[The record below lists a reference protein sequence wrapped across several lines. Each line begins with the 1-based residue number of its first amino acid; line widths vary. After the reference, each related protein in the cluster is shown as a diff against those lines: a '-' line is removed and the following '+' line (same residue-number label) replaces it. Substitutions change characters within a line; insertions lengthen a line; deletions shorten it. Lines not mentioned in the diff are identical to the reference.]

1 MTVSASLPLQPP
13 RRLRVFVVRHGETL
27 ENTIGIIQ
35 GQLDTPLNTFGQL
48 QARTTADRL
57 SSIRF
62 DRIVTSPL
70 QRARHTAEAICLKQT
85 GVANLQVEQD
95 DRIQERGFGTLEGKP
110 YRAPNKKN
118 DSVIEGIEEAA
129 DLRER
134 LAAFWNELVTV
145 HVPSDVQ
152 EHNNSEEHQKQ
163 EQNQGHE
170 EQTVL
175 LVSHG
180 AAISSLLNDV
190 LLAGQYIQLLPDV
203 QISRFGNCCI
213 TELVVPTI
221 LDHRTLSSSI
231 DRPGALHLKPE
242 WVVRPPHLVGQV
254 GIAQNLQDHG
264 KVTLQDIGFG
274 KGVGSVV
281 RWGDVTH
288 LHGLLEPVEEDGQDQ
303 GRGPGVNVDE
313 LVGKGSK

>member
-1 MTVSASLPLQPP
+1 MTVSASLPFQHP
-13 RRLRVFVVRHGETL
+13 RRLRVLVVRHGETL

-48 QARTTADRL
+48 QASTIADRL
-57 SSIRF
+57 SAVRF
-62 DRIVTSPL
+62 DRIITSPL
-70 QRARHTAEAICLKQT
+70 QRARNTAEAICSKQL

-110 YRAPNKKN
+110 YRAPNKKH
-118 DSVIEGIEEAA
+118 DSIIEGIEKAEE
-129 DLRER
+129 LRER
-134 LAAFWNELVTV
+134 LASFWNELITV
-145 HVPSDVQ
+145 HVTSKHDIPEQ
-152 EHNNSEEHQKQ
+152 QQKQ

-170 EQTVL
+170 EQTIL

-190 LLAGQYIQLLPDV
+190 LLAGQYIQLPADV
-203 QISRFGNCCI
+203 PVSRFGNCSI

-221 LDHRTLSSSI
+221 LDHRTLSSPVQQ
-231 DRPGALHLKPE
+231 PGSLHLRSE
-242 WVVRPPHLVGQV
+242 WVVKPPHLISQV
-254 GIAQNLQDHG
+254 SLVQKLQDHG

-288 LHGLLEPVEEDGQDQ
+288 LHGLLKPVEEGDQDQ
-303 GRGPGVNVDE
+303 GRGPKVNVDE
-313 LVGKGSK
+313 LVGKGSQ

>member
-1 MTVSASLPLQPP
+1 MTVSASLPSQPP

-35 GQLDTPLNTFGQL
+35 GQLDTPLNAFGQL
-48 QARTTADRL
+48 QASTTADRL
-57 SSIRF
+57 SAVRF

-70 QRARHTAEAICLKQT
+70 QRARHTAEAICSKQA
-85 GVANLQVEQD
+85 GVANLQLEQD

-118 DSVIEGIEEAA
+118 DAVIEGIENATE
-129 DLRER
+129 LQER

-145 HVPSDVQ
+145 HVPIGSQ
-152 EHNNSEEHQKQ
+152 EQIDSEQQQKQ
-163 EQNQGHE
+163 EQNQGQE

-190 LLAGQYIQLLPDV
+190 LLSGQYIQIPPDV
-203 QISRFGNCCI
+203 QVSRFGNCCI

-221 LDHRTLSSSI
+221 LDHRPLSSI
-231 DRPGALHLKPE
+231 DRPGSFHLKHE
-242 WVVRPPHLVGQV
+242 WVVKPPQLVGQV
-254 GIAQNLQDHG
+254 GIAQKLQDHG
-264 KVTLQDIGFG
+264 KVTLQDIGVG

-288 LHGLLEPVEEDGQDQ
+288 LHGLLQPVEEDGQDQ
-303 GRGPGVNVDE
+303 GRGPKVNVDE
-313 LVGKGSK
+313 LVSKGAE

>member
-1 MTVSASLPLQPP
+1 
-13 RRLRVFVVRHGETL
+13 
-27 ENTIGIIQ
+27 
-35 GQLDTPLNTFGQL
+35 
-48 QARTTADRL
+48 
-57 SSIRF
+57 
-62 DRIVTSPL
+62 
-70 QRARHTAEAICLKQT
+70 
-85 GVANLQVEQD
+85 VEQD

-118 DSVIEGIEEAA
+118 DSIIEGIEEAA
-129 DLRER
+129 ELQER

-145 HVPSDVQ
+145 HEPSGIQ
-152 EHNNSEEHQKQ
+152 EHIM
-163 EQNQGHE
+163 QNQEHSQAHE
-170 EQTVL
+170 EQTIL

-203 QISRFGNCCI
+203 QVSRFGNCCI

-231 DRPGALHLKPE
+231 DRPGAFHLKSE
-242 WVVRPPHLVGQV
+242 WVVKPTHLKGQV
-254 GIAQNLQDHG
+254 GIAQKLQDHG

-281 RWGDVTH
+281 RWGDVMH
-288 LHGLLEPVEEDGQDQ
+288 LHGLLQPVKEHGGQDQ
-303 GRGPGVNVDE
+303 GRGPKVNVDE

>member
-1 MTVSASLPLQPP
+1 MTVSASIPLQPP

-48 QARTTADRL
+48 QASTTADRL
-57 SSIRF
+57 STIRF

-70 QRARHTAEAICLKQT
+70 QRARHTAEAICSKQA

-118 DSVIEGIEEAA
+118 DTVIEGIENAT
-129 DLRER
+129 DLQER

-145 HVPSDVQ
+145 HVPTGLQ
-152 EHNNSEEHQKQ
+152 EYTNPEDTRKQ
-163 EQNQGHE
+163 EQNQGQE

-190 LLAGQYIQLLPDV
+190 LLAGQYIHLLPDV
-203 QISRFGNCCI
+203 QVSRFGNCCI

-221 LDHRTLSSSI
+221 LDHRHLSSSI
-231 DRPGALHLKPE
+231 DRPGALHLKHE
-242 WVVRPPHLVGQV
+242 WVVKPRHLVGQV
-254 GIAQNLQDHG
+254 GIAQKLQDHG
-264 KVTLQDIGFG
+264 KVTLQDFGFG

-281 RWGDVTH
+281 RWGDVIH
-288 LHGLLEPVEEDGQDQ
+288 LHGLLKPVEVDGQDQ
-303 GRGPGVNVDE
+303 GRGSKVNVDE
-313 LVGKGSK
+313 LVGKGST

>member
-1 MTVSASLPLQPP
+1 MTVSESQPFHPP

-27 ENTIGIIQ
+27 ENTIRIVQ

-48 QARTTADRL
+48 QASTTADRL
-57 SSIRF
+57 SAVRF
-62 DRIVTSPL
+62 DRIITSPL
-70 QRARHTAEAICLKQT
+70 QRARHTAEAICSKQA
-85 GVANLQVEQD
+85 GVPNLQVEQD

-110 YRAPNKKN
+110 YGTPNKKN
-118 DSVIEGIEEAA
+118 DSIIEGIEQAA
-129 DLRER
+129 ELQER

-145 HVPSDVQ
+145 HVPSDIQ
-152 EHNNSEEHQKQ
+152 EHDMEKQ
-163 EQNQGHE
+163 EHSKAQE

-190 LLAGQYIQLLPDV
+190 LLSSQYIQLLPDV
-203 QISRFGNCCI
+203 QVSRFGNCCI

-221 LDHRTLSSSI
+221 LDHRPFSSTI
-231 DRPGALHLKPE
+231 NRPGAVHLKHE
-242 WVVRPPHLVGQV
+242 WFVKPTHLIGQV
-254 GIAQNLQDHG
+254 GIAQKLQDHG

-281 RWGDVTH
+281 RWGDVMH
-288 LHGLLEPVEEDGQDQ
+288 LHGLLQPVKEEGSRDQ
-303 GRGPGVNVDE
+303 GRGSRVNVDE

>member
-1 MTVSASLPLQPP
+1 M
-13 RRLRVFVVRHGETL
+13 VRHGETL

-48 QARTTADRL
+48 QASTTADRL
-57 SSIRF
+57 SAVRF
-62 DRIVTSPL
+62 DRIITSPL
-70 QRARHTAEAICLKQT
+70 QRARRTAEAICSKQA
-85 GVANLQVEQD
+85 GFPNLQVEQD

-118 DSVIEGIEEAA
+118 DSIIEGIEEAA
-129 DLRER
+129 ELQER

-145 HVPSDVQ
+145 HVPSDIEEHGMQKQ
-152 EHNNSEEHQKQ
+152 EHNQA
-163 EQNQGHE
+163 HE
-170 EQTVL
+170 EQTIL

-190 LLAGQYIQLLPDV
+190 LVSGQYIQLLPDV
-203 QISRFGNCCI
+203 QVSRFGNCCI

-221 LDHRTLSSSI
+221 LDHRPLSSSI
-231 DRPGALHLKPE
+231 DRPGALHLKQE
-242 WVVRPPHLVGQV
+242 WVVKPSHFASQA
-254 GIAQNLQDHG
+254 GIAQKLQDHG

-274 KGVGSVV
+274 KGVGSAI

-288 LHGLLEPVEEDGQDQ
+288 LHGLLQPVKEGDSQDQ
-303 GRGPGVNVDE
+303 GRGPKVNVDE